1 MIADSVFYGGIIID
15 TNAFDAKGNDFCGC
29 FNAILPSFFATIRA
43 QKIQLLSHPVLQGE
57 VLRHI
62 KTGELKTKPENA
74 VSSLVR
80 NRMYLELIDIP
91 IDAAILKLKELDLCT
106 KEIEAYVSYYKD
118 AVVLP
123 YAEPSEVFRKYFES
137 EPPFSDKGDKKAEFP
152 DAFVLVA
159 LEKYL
164 EDNLG
169 TCVMV
174 VSNDGDWISAL
185 SDKSNVQLVDSID
198 SALQLLNKSERK
210 IEEYLSSVIPDVSA
224 YICDKAALD
233 IWFELYDYD
242 YQEEIEIEEVRLIGI
257 DNNGIVPLVLSD
269 NMLTLQV
276 DLDLAVDGS
285 ATIVDYDNSVW
296 DSEDKCYIITS
307 FSIMDFKNATGQVTA
322 ELQIG
327 LGDDSKPILE
337 NIKLVAPHGVALT
350 VDEDNLKFTDLSFDA
365 ADAHGEM
372 MDALEEYYRH

>member
-1 MIADSVFYGGIIID
+1 MIADSIFCGGIIID
-15 TNAFDAKGNDFCGC
+15 TNAFDAKGNDFCGY
-29 FNAILPSFFATIRA
+29 FDAILPSFFATIRA
-43 QKIQLLSHPVLQGE
+43 QNIQLLSHPVLQGE
-57 VLRHI
+57 VFRHI
-62 KTGELKTKPENA
+62 NTGDLKAKHDHA

-80 NRMYLELIDIP
+80 NKVYLELV
-91 IDAAILKLKELDLCT
+91 DAPVDEVIQKLKELDLCS
-106 KEIEAYVSYYKD
+106 KEIEAYKRYYKD
-118 AVVLP
+118 AFMLP
-123 YAEPSEVFRKYFES
+123 YADPSEVFRKYFES
-137 EPPFSDKGDKKAEFP
+137 ESPFSDKGDKKAEFP

-164 EDNLG
+164 EDNQDV
-169 TCVMV
+169 CVIV
-174 VSNDGDWISAL
+174 VSNDGDWNTAL
-185 SDKSNVQLVDSID
+185 SDKPNVRLADSID

-210 IEEYLSSVIPDVSA
+210 IEECLESVFSDVSML
-224 YICDKAALD
+224 IRDKATLD
-233 IWFELYDYD
+233 IWFDVNDYD

-257 DNNGIVPLVLSD
+257 DNKGIVPLVLSD

-322 ELQIG
+322 EIQMG

-337 NIKLVAPHGVALT
+337 NIKLVAPRGVALT

>member
-210 IEEYLSSVIPDVSA
+210 IEEYLSSVISDVSA

-322 ELQIG
+322 EIQIG